1 MGLSIKKII
10 HKINTCLFWAAL
22 YKVQRMYYNW
32 KKSLQE
38 SLSPNVG
45 AESSRGGAIASK
57 KVRIINAAGVSVEV

>member
-10 HKINTCLFWAAL
+10 HKMNTCLFWAAL
-22 YKVQRMYYNW
+22 YEVQRMYYNW

-38 SLSPNVG
+38 SQSPNVG
-45 AESSRGGAIASK
+45 AESSRGAIAAK